1 MEINLNDFHFLR
13 PLWLLLAL
21 FGALLP
27 LLWRRSH
34 DLQRR
39 LRGNIAPH
47 LLPHLLITPEDPH
60 RLRPVHLVCALLML
74 GAIAAAG
81 PTWEQD
87 RPDFLEN
94 RAPLI
99 IALDLSPSMNASDVQ
114 PTRLEAAKHKLHDLI
129 QRRSG
134 ARTGLIAYAGS
145 AHLVLPPTDDPALL
159 DTFIQALGTNL
170 INKPGKN
177 VSAVI
182 DQAKRLLA
190 AEKSPGT
197 LLLIS
202 DGADTSQL
210 PGLDKQ
216 LDDSELQV
224 LILAVGSED
233 GGIIRAPGGTP
244 LIDSNGHPELGSFDQ
259 AALKQLASVIDAPLG
274 SLTLNN
280 DDLDWIEL
288 HAQQHFQNASAE
300 QRELHWKDA
309 GYWLCWP
316 LLLIAFFCVR
326 KGWSLNWMVAL
337 LLCLGFGLQPA
348 PAQANAL
355 TDAFFTADQQGRW
368 AFEHQH
374 FPAAAKLFSDPYW
387 KGIAAYNAA
396 DYDLA
401 LASFARL
408 KTPQAYFYL
417 GNIYVRRYKLDQAIA
432 AYTQALKLQPQFPE
446 ATANLTLAI
455 ALQKDTESGLKNAPE
470 PEEEDGMYVMHK
482 KTRKGQS
489 MEVEPQQADSDEQ
502 WLQNLTT
509 SPAMFLRQKFSL
521 QDQRAAQPGVQ
532 SGVQP

>member
-1 MEINLNDFHFLR
+1 MEINLGDFHFLR
-13 PLWLLLAL
+13 PVWLLLAL

-27 LLWRRSH
+27 LLWRRSR

-47 LLPHLLITPEDPH
+47 LLPHLLITPDDPH
-60 RLRPVHLVCALLML
+60 RLHPVHLVCALLVL

-99 IALDLSPSMNASDVQ
+99 IAFDLSPSMDASDVP
-114 PTRLEAAKHKLHDLI
+114 PTRLEAAKHKVHDLI

-159 DTFIQALGTNL
+159 DTFIQALGTSL
-170 INKPGKN
+170 IDKPGKN
-177 VSAVI
+177 VGAVI

-190 AEKSPGT
+190 AEKAPGT
-197 LLLIS
+197 LLLIT
-202 DGADTSQL
+202 DGADTTQL
-210 PGLDKQ
+210 AGLGKQ
-216 LDDSELQV
+216 LDGSQLQV
-224 LILAVGSED
+224 LILALGSTD
-233 GGIIRAPGGTP
+233 GGVVK
-244 LIDSNGHPELGSFDQ
+244 DSSGQPRTDRNGRPVLGSFDP
-259 AALKQLASVIDAPLG
+259 AALKQLASATDAPLG
-274 SLTLNN
+274 SLTLND

-288 HAQQHFQNASAE
+288 HAQQHFQSASAE

-316 LLLIAFFCVR
+316 LLLLAFFSVR
-326 KGWSLNWMVAL
+326 RGWSLNWMAAL
-337 LLCLGFGLQPA
+337 LLGLGFALQPA
-348 PAQANAL
+348 PARANTL

-374 FPAAAKLFSDPYW
+374 FPAAAKRFHDPYW

-408 KTPQAYFYL
+408 ETPQAYFYL
-417 GNIYVRRYKLDQAIA
+417 GNIYVRRFKFDQAID
-432 AYTQALKLQPQFPE
+432 AYTQALKLQPQFPQ
-446 ATANLTLAI
+446 ASANLALAK
-455 ALQKDTESGLKNAPE
+455 ALQKDTESAEQNTPE
-470 PEEEDGMYVMHK
+470 VKPDEVKYDKPSG
-482 KTRKGQS
+482 KGQS
-489 MEVEPQQADSDEQ
+489 KAVETQQATSDEL

-509 SPAMFLRQKFSL
+509 SPAKFLRQKFSL
-521 QDQRAAQPGVQ
+521 QDQRAAQAGSP
-532 SGVQP
+532 P

>member
-1 MEINLNDFHFLR
+1 MEINLSDLHLLR
-13 PLWLLLAL
+13 PLWLMLAL

-27 LLWRRSH
+27 LLWRRSR
-34 DLQRR
+34 DLRRR
-39 LRGNIAPH
+39 LGSNIAPH
-47 LLPHLLITPEDPH
+47 LLSHLLITPEDSH
-60 RLRPVHLVCALLML
+60 RLRPVHLVCATLVL

-81 PTWEQD
+81 PTWERD

-99 IALDLSPSMNASDVQ
+99 IALDLSPSMDASDVQ
-114 PTRLEAAKHKLHDLI
+114 PTRLEAAKHKLHDLV

-159 DTFIQALGTNL
+159 DSFIQALGSEL
-170 INKPGKN
+170 LNKPGKD
-177 VSAVI
+177 VAGVI
-182 DQAKRLLA
+182 EQAKRLLV
-190 AEKSPGT
+190 AEKAPGT
-197 LLLIS
+197 LLLIT

-210 PGLDKQ
+210 GSLDKL
-216 LDDSELQV
+216 LDNSQLQV
-224 LILAVGSED
+224 LVLAVGSSD
-233 GGIIRAPGGTP
+233 GGIITDANGQPRT
-244 LIDSNGHPELGSFDQ
+244 DSNGRPTLGSFDQ
-259 AALKQLASVIDAPLG
+259 AALKQLAAATDAPLG
-274 SLTLNN
+274 SLTLND

-316 LLLIAFFCVR
+316 LLLLAFFSVR
-326 KGWSLNWMVAL
+326 RGWSLNWAAAL
-337 LLCLGFGLQPA
+337 LLGLGLGLQA
-348 PAQANAL
+348 PESQANAL
-355 TDAFFTADQQGRW
+355 TDAFFTRDQQGRW

-374 FPAAAKLFSDPYW
+374 FPAAAQLFQDPYW

-408 KTPQAYFYL
+408 DTPQAYFYL
-417 GNIYVRRYKLDQAIA
+417 GNIYVRRFKFDQAIA

-446 ATANLTLAI
+446 ATANLALAI
-455 ALQKDTESGLKNAPE
+455 ALEKDTDSAQQNTPE
-470 PEEEDGMYVMHK
+470 VKPDEVKYDKPKG
-482 KTRKGQS
+482 KGQS
-489 MEVEPQQADSDEQ
+489 KSLETQQATSDEL

-509 SPAMFLRQKFSL
+509 SPAKFLKQKFSL
-521 QDQRAAQPGVQ
+521 QDQAGKP
-532 SGVQP
+532 